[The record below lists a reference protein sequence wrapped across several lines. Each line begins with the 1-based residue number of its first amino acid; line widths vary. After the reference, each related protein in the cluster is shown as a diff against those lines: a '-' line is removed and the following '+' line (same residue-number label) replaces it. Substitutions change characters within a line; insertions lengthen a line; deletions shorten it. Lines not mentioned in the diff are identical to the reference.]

1 MIVQLMPD
9 NYQEELEEDTL
20 VLLFTARKG
29 KAKTRSPNLKNAWEK
44 VASNLRGN
52 LKVAE
57 VVILVH
63 QEIPSIFQVSTS
75 PASYSSPKVTT

>member
-29 KAKTRSPNLKNAWEK
+29 KAKTRSPNLKN
-44 VASNLRGN
+44 ASNLRGN